1 MFLVELVV
9 RGKIL
14 PTAMGPLSDRLL
26 KTAPPTSKGSRIGIS
41 PRAVAIIAWVLVI
54 LLVWI
59 SQARS
64 DPPGAQSEAQ
74 SDKSETKKSAAEK
87 PGKIAITFDDLPA
100 VSIYESSERRHITER
115 ILNSLHEHGAQA
127 AGFVVGGNINSDWDL
142 LAAWLDEG
150 HTLGSQTYSH
160 YDLHVIPEEV
170 FIEDMVKG
178 ATVLESFLSG
188 FGQKARF
195 FRHPYLH
202 YGEKPKIRGRVEAIL
217 KDNKHK
223 LAHVSIDIDDYIYN
237 LKMDG
242 LKRSDDSA
250 RFDVLRIEFIEHVL
264 ESIRRAES
272 LANLVVNR
280 PVKHVL
286 ALHAN
291 MLNAVFL
298 GDLLSEIEDFGY
310 EFVSLED
317 AIKDPLY
324 RMQDEYYGPSGISKI
339 ERVARS
345 DPKYIPPE
353 F

>member
-1 MFLVELVV
+1 M
-9 RGKIL
+9 RR
-14 PTAMGPLSDRLL
+14 LSDRLL
-26 KTAPPTSKGSRIGIS
+26 KTAPPATAVSRIHIS
-41 PRAVAIIAWVLVI
+41 PRTLAIIVWVLVV

-59 SQARS
+59 SQTLSETQRAE
-64 DPPGAQSEAQ
+64 PEKSEAEQ
-74 SDKSETKKSAAEK
+74 PAAPR
-87 PGKIAITFDDLPA
+87 PGKIAITIDDLPV
-100 VSIYESSERRHITER
+100 VSIYESSDRRHITER
-115 ILNSLHEHGAQA
+115 ILNSLYQHGVKAT
-127 AGFVVGGNINSDWDL
+127 GFVVGGNIDSDWDL

-150 HTLGSQTYSH
+150 HSLGSQTYSH
-160 YDLHVIPEEV
+160 YDLHVIPEDI
-170 FIEDMVKG
+170 FIEDMIKG
-178 ATVLESFLSG
+178 ATVLESFLNG

-202 YGEKPKIRGRVEAIL
+202 YGKKPKIRGRVEAIL

-223 LAHVSIDIDDYIYN
+223 LAHVSVDVDDYIYN

-242 LKRSDDSA
+242 LKRSNDSA
-250 RFDVLRIEFIEHVL
+250 RFDVLRTEFIEHVL

-272 LANLVVNR
+272 LANFVVNR
-280 PVKHVL
+280 PVKHIL

-298 GDLLSEIEDFGY
+298 GDLLTEIEEFGY
-310 EFVSLED
+310 EFVTLEE

-345 DPKYIPPE
+345 NPKYIPPE